1 MRFTLHSTIY
11 YLFIVPFIS
20 GFLFSQDT
28 SSVAIES
35 LQNDWDLCKYMT
47 TKHYCESNSNRLYCN
62 YQIKFI
68 KNQFILLEDSE
79 KIDSGDFE
87 IQHHYDNVFSIN
99 FNSTFNNE
107 ILKLLGSENIKLFNE
122 KEKGFILYLESSA
135 NLFVLKKT

>member
-1 MRFTLHSTIY
+1 M
-11 YLFIVPFIS
+11 PFIS

-107 ILKLLGSENIKLFNE
+107 ILKLLGSENIKLFND